1 MGPCL
6 LSEKPYFVIET
17 RTLTQ
22 TRCVQ
27 DNRLSANLTE
37 WKSMGDL
44 RQLITLDMYNNQ
56 MYGAVPAS
64 VQNLTS
70 LQYLYLDNQ
79 HYKPL
84 RQKYCGQR
92 LPNLGKYSYR
102 IVREECALPR
112 PGAVGGLRVVWR
124 AMPDPG
130 ATLRRTIRVPS
141 ASTRGRT
148 SLSARAVILCAKR
161 A

>member
-1 MGPCL
+1 
-6 LSEKPYFVIET
+6 
-17 RTLTQ
+17 
-22 TRCVQ
+22 
-27 DNRLSANLTE
+27 
-37 WKSMGDL
+37 MGDL

-92 LPNLGKYSYR
+92 MNPRLGKYS
-102 IVREECALPR
+102 
-112 PGAVGGLRVVWR
+112 WR
-124 AMPDPG
+124 AIREQYHEMMSTHCPDDE
-130 ATLRRTIRVPS
+130 IF
-141 ASTRGRT
+141 STEHT
-148 SLSARAVILCAKR
+148 FNSLPDQDWEY
-161 A
+161 